1 MYVIVVQV
9 KMTPGAGNIT
19 INGRHW
25 MYYFKDA
32 PVRNSVLEPL
42 TLTEY
47 LNKWDIEA
55 LVSGGGFRGQAGA
68 MRLAISRALLHWDP
82 ELQPPLKRAGY
93 LTRDKREVER
103 KKPGKRKAR
112 RSFQWVKR

>member
-1 MYVIVVQV
+1 
-9 KMTPGAGNIT
+9 MTPGSGKINV
-19 INGRHW
+19 NGRHW

-32 PVRNSVLEPL
+32 PIRNNILEPL

-55 LVSGGGFRGQAGA
+55 QVSGGGFRGQAGA
-68 MRLAISRALLHWDP
+68 VRLAISRALLRWDP

-103 KKPGKRKAR
+103 KKPGKLKAR

>member
-1 MYVIVVQV
+1 MVCVQV
-9 KMTPGAGNIT
+9 KMTPGSGNIT

-55 LVSGGGFRGQAGA
+55 LVTGGGFRGQAGA

-103 KKPGKRKAR
+103 KKPGKLKAR

>member
-1 MYVIVVQV
+1 
-9 KMTPGAGNIT
+9 
-19 INGRHW
+19 
-25 MYYFKDA
+25 MYYFRDA
-32 PVRNSVLEPL
+32 PIRNSVLEPL

-55 LVSGGGFRGQAGA
+55 MVTGGGFRGQAGA
-68 MRLAISRALLHWDP
+68 IRLAISRALLHWDP
-82 ELQPPLKRAGY
+82 ELHPPLKRAGY

-103 KKPGKRKAR
+103 KKPGKLKAR